1 MLVLILAQRALG
13 HVGQRGQ
20 TLIDHIPHAHR
31 QVIAMTTVNGHAFKA
46 VAVMGTGFLTWA
58 VIAGFAYL
66 TEKFHL
72 HFIRFLLFALLIE
85 LILLDGQRVVID
97 LHK

>member
-46 VAVMGTGFLTWA
+46 VAVMGTGFLAWA

-85 LILLDGQRVVID
+85 LILPDGQRIIVD
-97 LHK
+97 LHQ